1 MDTECGTK
9 IGRESDSRS
18 KTQHSLSSMYMYI
31 IGEQI
36 PGGHLENLSK
46 GGEEGQKLRLKSLGG
61 ASLILFP
68 QCSQVPRGA
77 RFRQRG

>member
-9 IGRESDSRS
+9 IGRESDSRP

-36 PGGHLENLSK
+36 PGVHLENLSK
-46 GGEEGQKLRLKSLGG
+46 GGGQKLRLKSLGG
-61 ASLILFP
+61 HH
-68 QCSQVPRGA
+68 
-77 RFRQRG
+77 